1 MVLTH
6 LLQSSCC
13 VVQSAVGNSM
23 FSPAPCKFY
32 SVNWFGLLH
41 CNPADCSHKGEPFLR
56 DVSKYGAEKQVLL
69 QQKVVRLSW
78 SCQDLNLCFWEVWCS
93 NHMLISCC
101 RFGNSVQGSLMIHRL
116 FANNTLVRF
125 ALAFSSW
132 FQKSQ
137 IKGCACMLHQLLNAV
152 CGIHGMCT
160 VLKKYCISVFVH
172 ENDVFPLKC
181 TCLLAPLWTL
191 ISEWLIFDS
200 YCPAV

>member
-1 MVLTH
+1 MVFFFFYIMVLTH
-6 LLQSSCC
+6 LLQSSFC

-101 RFGNSVQGSLMIHRL
+101 RFGNSVQGSLMIPRL
-116 FANNTLVRF
+116 FANNTLVHF

-137 IKGCACMLHQLLNAV
+137 LRAVHACCINCWMLCVAFMGCAQYWKNTAFLFLYMKT
-152 CGIHGMCT
+152 MCF
-160 VLKKYCISVFVH
+160 L
-172 ENDVFPLKC
+172 
-181 TCLLAPLWTL
+181 
-191 ISEWLIFDS
+191 
-200 YCPAV
+200 